1 MKQLVY
7 LLKIT
12 IYSVIAIFSVVT
24 FCMLYV
30 GASFVDIKVLCSIAM
45 IIGITWWVACNI
57 QQELTDEIKDLK
69 KEIKELKEKENDE
82 NAY

>member
-1 MKQLVY
+1 MKLLVY
-7 LLKIT
+7 LLKIA

-45 IIGITWWVACNI
+45 IIGITWWLACNN
-57 QQELTDEIKDLK
+57 QQELMNEIKDLK
-69 KEIKELKEKENDE
+69 KEIKELKDKK
-82 NAY
+82 

>member
-1 MKQLVY
+1 MKDFIVEY
-7 LLKIT
+7 LM
-12 IYSVIAIFSVVT
+12 IAILSVMA

-45 IIGITWWVACNI
+45 IIGITWWLACNN
-57 QQELTDEIKDLK
+57 QQELMDEIKDLK
-69 KEIKELKEKENDE
+69 KEIKELKEKKLDE

>member
-1 MKQLVY
+1 MKDFIVDY
-7 LLKIT
+7 IM
-12 IYSVIAIFSVVT
+12 IAIFSVVA

-45 IIGITWWVACNI
+45 IIGITWWLACNI

-69 KEIKELKEKENDE
+69 KEIKELKEKKWDE